1 MENSG
6 PVGGIV
12 AVLIHGIGNPKPGS
26 VKRQAEEL
34 LANAG
39 VPNDRVHEFNWNQYV
54 AQPVTLGFLSPRS
67 LSELCAALLNAAWL
81 GFERENRLVRTGAL
95 LLEFALGL
103 FPLFIAALLLR
114 RYPDAAKPIVPVEC
128 CASLRSL
135 RDAFL
140 HDWAPVVGGIAC
152 LILAMAAIY
161 RSRHMLVAAARRVLL
176 LAIPDPVALCR
187 VGSLHGDHPLLC
199 HVPGRIVLAIGLL
212 AGASGRPC
220 HAPYRGVSHR
230 RGPGRCRRHRTP
242 GETDG
247 GCSPLSWHALIQ
259 ERPARPTQD
268 LHHGPSPIEDTR
280 LLLVAHS
287 LGSVIAADCLTDP
300 DSPLDPDADSC
311 LMTLGSPFRRF
322 FARFFCQVY
331 PPPAEIARSIR
342 TRFPRFAYRWTHLGT
357 KRFCGE

>member
-54 AQPVTLGFLSPRS
+54 AHPVTLGFLSPRS

-81 GFERENRLVRTGAL
+81 GFERQDRLVRTGAL

-187 VGSLHGDHPLLC
+187 VGSLHGHHPLLC
-199 HVPGRIVLAIGLL
+199 HVPGRIVSQSDYWLELLVGLAMLLIGAFLIVGAL
-212 AGASGRPC
+212 VGAGVIAPQVKLMADVVRYLGMPSYRNGLHGRL
-220 HAPYRGVSHR
+220 
-230 RGPGRCRRHRTP
+230 RTFI
-242 GETDG
+242 T
-247 GCSPLSWHALIQ
+247 
-259 ERPARPTQD
+259 D
-268 LHHGPSPIEDTR
+268 LHLSKT
-280 LLLVAHS
+280 LAYCSSLTALV
-287 LGSVIAADCLTDP
+287 
-300 DSPLDPDADSC
+300 
-311 LMTLGSPFRRF
+311 R
-322 FARFFCQVY
+322 
-331 PPPAEIARSIR
+331 
-342 TRFPRFAYRWTHLGT
+342 
-357 KRFCGE
+357 